1 MHCWKG
7 YKKKGTKKLFGKVV
21 NNCVKESSFDSL
33 VNNILEEGSLL
44 TMAQEVEKRLKDN
57 KIEKFKA
64 IKHLKGLLASSSEIG
79 DKQGIKTIL
88 NKLIKEDVTYTHT
101 FRVTHHGLG
110 ISEKTTAKDKNE
122 ALRNV
127 FGRLKKEGK
136 LQAYQYNQFKDAAVK
151 EV

>member
-1 MHCWKG
+1 MN
-7 YKKKGTKKLFGKVV
+7 F
-21 NNCVKESSFDSL
+21 NQL
-33 VNNILEEGSLL
+33 VNNMLEEGSLL
-44 TMAQEVEKRLKDN
+44 SMAQEVEKRLKDN
-57 KIEKFKA
+57 KIQKFQA
-64 IKHLKGLLASSSEIG
+64 IKHIKSLLNSSKEIG
-79 DKQGIKTIL
+79 DRQGIKTIL

-136 LQAYQYNQFKDAAVK
+136 LRSYQYEQFKDASVK